1 MTVLAPA
8 DAVGREPD
16 GGAVPTSVLTAS
28 ALLVASVLPLLVQL
42 PHDRAAVD
50 ASLPLM
56 AWLLLGIAGV
66 VVLDRRRTSLG
77 WACVLAASTPAVV
90 WVSGH
95 LWQGGDPTDATI
107 VRVARVG
114 GPATLALLLVPAAA
128 ALLAGHSNRSERRWC
143 VWIVGS
149 CVGTLVAAGLAWQL
163 GSAALYGA
171 VAALGIGLVALTV
184 GLSSVVAQ
192 PRPIVEPLV
201 DAGLVIAGLAVS
213 VGTGWVVLNVARHE
227 QIFGATAL
235 SAFAM
240 AVTAVFVVPAIWW
253 LRREFLVHR
262 YGRGSLTAEE
272 ISSLTSDLRTA
283 HDPRQILAKA
293 AEMVRA
299 TSGLADARIVLDDV
313 ATPQGWDGRR
323 LLVGDELVGTMLLR
337 PSHPGGLEARQQ
349 RSSQQMLPTIALV
362 ARAVALAVEA
372 SHARDDVTRERELER
387 ARMLSDLHDDL
398 GPVLAGMSMRVAALR
413 ATHGLAGLDELSD
426 DLASCRVEL
435 RRIVSGLTPPEL
447 EDGDAAAAIERL
459 VASFG
464 TGDGTG
470 VRVVLVGGVPD
481 RIAARTSV
489 VVYRAIAEGITN
501 SLKHATP
508 TEVRVEVSRVD
519 RELLV
524 EVCDDGCG
532 GALVPG
538 VGLQSLRDRAEEIG
552 GRLTVGPNEG
562 GGTRLALVL
571 PEAAG

>member
-1 MTVLAPA
+1 MTALAPA
-8 DAVGREPD
+8 DAVGREAD

-28 ALLVASVLPLLVQL
+28 ALLVAAVLPLLVQL

-66 VVLDRRRTSLG
+66 VVLDRRRTLLG
-77 WACVLAASTPAVV
+77 WACVLAASTPAMA
-90 WVSGH
+90 WVAGH

-128 ALLAGHSNRSERRWC
+128 ALLTGRSNRSDRRWC
-143 VWIVGS
+143 VWIVAS

-171 VAALGIGLVALTV
+171 VAALGIGLAALAV

-213 VGTGWVVLNVARHE
+213 VGTGWVVLSVARHE

-240 AVTAVFVVPAIWW
+240 AVTAVLVVPAIWW

-283 HDPRQILAKA
+283 RDPRRILAKA

-299 TSGLADARIVLDDV
+299 TSGLADAQIVLDDV

-337 PSHPGGLEARQQ
+337 PSHPGGLEARQEKT
-349 RSSQQMLPTIALV
+349 SQQMLPTIALV

-372 SHARDDVTRERELER
+372 SHARDDVTRERQLER

-413 ATHGLAGLDELSD
+413 STHGLAGLDELAD
-426 DLASCRVEL
+426 DLASCRVGL

-447 EDGDAAAAIERL
+447 EDGDVAAAIGRL
-459 VASFG
+459 VASFSTG
-464 TGDGTG
+464 TGTG
-470 VRVVLVGGVPD
+470 VRVVLVGEVPD

-489 VVYRAIAEGITN
+489 VAYRAIAEGITN

-552 GRLTVGPNEG
+552 GRLTVGRNED

>member
-1 MTVLAPA
+1 
-8 DAVGREPD
+8 
-16 GGAVPTSVLTAS
+16 
-28 ALLVASVLPLLVQL
+28 
-42 PHDRAAVD
+42 
-50 ASLPLM
+50 
-56 AWLLLGIAGV
+56 
-66 VVLDRRRTSLG
+66 
-77 WACVLAASTPAVV
+77 V

-240 AVTAVFVVPAIWW
+240 AVTAVFVVPTIWW

-470 VRVVLVGGVPD
+470 VRVVLVSAVPD

-489 VVYRAIAEGITN
+489 VAYRAIAEGITN
-501 SLKHATP
+501 ALKHAAP
-508 TEVRVEVSRVD
+508 TEVRVEVSRAD
-519 RELLV
+519 GELLV
-524 EVCDDGCG
+524 EVCDDGAG

-538 VGLQSLRDRAEEIG
+538 VGLQSLRDRAEEVG
-552 GRLTVGPNEG
+552 GRLMVGPNEG